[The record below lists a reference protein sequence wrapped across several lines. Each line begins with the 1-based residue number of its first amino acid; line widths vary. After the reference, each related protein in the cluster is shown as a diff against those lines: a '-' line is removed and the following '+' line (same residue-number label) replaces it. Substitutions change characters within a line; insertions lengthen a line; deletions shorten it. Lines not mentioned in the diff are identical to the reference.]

1 MKAFLAPGIALMH
14 RLPNQKKLPLLSALF
29 MLPLG
34 ILYYQTRQYVEP
46 ALAYTLLGTLIL
58 AIYAL
63 TAYYFQAAAG
73 WISVVAVMKRLAEGD
88 LTARISTTLGGHFGT
103 VMRTLEDVNRN
114 LGEIVSSVRAGAESV
129 AASAR
134 KIADGNANLS
144 QRTEHQASTLE
155 ETAASME
162 ELASTVSQ
170 NATNCKQASDLSRT
184 AEQVAREGAQ
194 AVHEVVD
201 SMGRIDASSKR
212 MADIVSTIEGIAFQ
226 TNILALNAAVEAA
239 RAGEQ
244 GRGFA
249 VVATEVRA
257 LAQRSAAAA
266 KEIKTLIEDANAQAS
281 AGSRQAGKAG
291 KVIDQI
297 VSSVQQNTGVQE
309 INRAIVQLE
318 GMTQENARMV
328 EDATTSSA
336 AFQKNASRLRA
347 VVERFTVAESA
358 PTSHPGAST
367 LPVLIPRVATLH

>member
-1 MKAFLAPGIALMH
+1 
-14 RLPNQKKLPLLSALF
+14 
-29 MLPLG
+29 
-34 ILYYQTRQYVEP
+34 
-46 ALAYTLLGTLIL
+46 
-58 AIYAL
+58 
-63 TAYYFQAAAG
+63 
-73 WISVVAVMKRLAEGD
+73 
-88 LTARISTTLGGHFGT
+88 
-103 VMRTLEDVNRN
+103 
-114 LGEIVSSVRAGAESV
+114 VSSVRAGAESV

-297 VSSVQQNTGVQE
+297 VSSVQQVSELVQQVALASAEQNTGVQE

>member
-1 MKAFLAPGIALMH
+1 
-14 RLPNQKKLPLLSALF
+14 
-29 MLPLG
+29 
-34 ILYYQTRQYVEP
+34 
-46 ALAYTLLGTLIL
+46 LIL

-297 VSSVQQNTGVQE
+297 VSSVQQVSELVQQVALASAEQNTGVQE